1 MLAITEEENSKLSR
15 GTSAPLY
22 NSHGRVD
29 GYYVVQTTM
38 SHQLHCLKI
47 FRDLIWDLYVEK
59 TQDYDKTAHADHCI
73 GYFRQHV
80 LCHSDLTPIYFQWDG
95 KANSYR
101 TDPHPTHSCRSWDAI
116 WKWSAGRNKTGMRV
130 HADHVKVFKEFQALH
145 GTDMHSGHHAGHSD

>member
-38 SHQLHCLKI
+38 SHQLHCL
-47 FRDLIWDLYVEK
+47 
-59 TQDYDKTAHADHCI
+59 
-73 GYFRQHV
+73 
-80 LCHSDLTPIYFQWDG
+80 WDG
-95 KANSYR
+95 KTNSYR